1 MTVIE
6 YVNVPNWLIFVRN
19 FDVSRTEGAHDA
31 SCISFESVKM

>member
-6 YVNVPNWLIFVRN
+6 NVDIPNWLIFVRN